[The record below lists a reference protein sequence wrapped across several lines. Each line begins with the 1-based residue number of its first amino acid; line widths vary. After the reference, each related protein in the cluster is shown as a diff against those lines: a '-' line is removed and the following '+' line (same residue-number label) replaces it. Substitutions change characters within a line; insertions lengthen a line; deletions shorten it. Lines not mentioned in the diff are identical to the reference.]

1 MISPPLR
8 FAAPRLAVWGAKGL
22 MALAVAAASVVVHAE
37 RADRDKPMNVEAGA
51 LRYDD
56 LRQTSVFTGNVVLTK
71 GTLVIRGERVEVRQD
86 PDGWQYGTAFGG
98 GGKRAFFRQK
108 REGVDE
114 WVEGEGE
121 RIEYDGKADTV
132 KFVGQAVM
140 RRFRGATLADET
152 SGTQIDYNNL
162 SNVFSVVGG
171 SGNASPLNPSGRVR
185 TMISPR
191 ETAAGGSPTAS
202 ITPSQ
207 PTRAT
212 PSLRPSPQLGG
223 MASPGAPS
231 R

>member
-1 MISPPLR
+1 
-8 FAAPRLAVWGAKGL
+8 
-22 MALAVAAASVVVHAE
+22 
-37 RADRDKPMNVEAGA
+37 MNVEAGA

-56 LRQTSVFTGNVVLTK
+56 LRQISVFTGNVVLTK

-114 WVEGEGE
+114 WVEGEAE
-121 RIEYDGKADTV
+121 RIDYDGKADTV
-132 KFVGQAVM
+132 KFLGQAVM

-162 SNVFSVVGG
+162 SNVFSVLGG
-171 SGNASPLNPSGRVR
+171 SGNVSPLNPSGRVR

-191 ETAAGGSPTAS
+191 EAAASGTPTTS
-202 ITPSQ
+202 LTPSQ
-207 PTRAT
+207 PNRAT
-212 PSLRPSPQLGG
+212 PSLRSSPQLGG
-223 MASPGAPS
+223 AIQPGAPS